1 MFLALTSCATMHSF
15 SGKEART
22 LDALLKENPVF
33 SNIHS
38 GFALYDPV
46 REEWLYQRKAQK
58 YYTPA
63 SNTKLFTL
71 YAFMTVCGDS
81 LPAIRYTDGPGV
93 RYVQGTGNPLLLHPE
108 LPGDEAPLEVLLNT
122 RAQLIYSADNYED
135 ERLGPGWSW
144 ADYSYGYQAEKSPM
158 PVYGNLIQ
166 VTADTLRTGFEV
178 HPDYYRTAFR
188 YDPALDERNGVVI
201 RREEFSNRF
210 IYNHAA
216 EDTTWYERYLPI
228 YDVAGQVPVLL
239 SDSLN
244 RTVTRRPLPDSAL
257 QDWQTVY
264 SPTPDTLLRQFMQDS
279 DNFLA
284 EQLLLCVS
292 AELFDG
298 RLNSRAAIDSVK
310 NNWLADLPDE
320 PRWVDGSGLSRYNLF
335 TPRTMVRLLEKMRT
349 DFGEEYLFSILAAG
363 GVSGTIAN
371 WYAGPDGEP
380 YVFAKTGTLSNKH
393 ALSGYLRTDNG
404 RTLIFSFMHNNY
416 LGSSGP
422 VKVEMEKILSFI
434 REVY

>member
-1 MFLALTSCATMHSF
+1 MHSF
-15 SGKEART
+15 TAKEVKT
-22 LDALLKENPVF
+22 LDGMVKQNPVL

-46 REEWLYQRKAQK
+46 RGEWLYQQDAQK

-71 YAFMTVCGDS
+71 YAFLTVCGDS
-81 LPAIRYTDGPGV
+81 LPALRYTDGPGL
-93 RYVQGTGNPLLLHPE
+93 RYIQGTGNPLLLHPE
-108 LPGDEAPLEVLLNT
+108 LPGDEAVLTALLST
-122 RAQLIYSADNYED
+122 RAQLVYSTDNYED

-144 ADYSYGYQAEKSPM
+144 ADYGYGYQAEKSPM
-158 PVYGNLIQ
+158 PVYGNLIRIA
-166 VTADTLRTGFEV
+166 ADTTRFGFDV
-178 HPDYYRTAFR
+178 YPDYYRTAFR
-188 YDPALDERNGVVI
+188 YDPALDKRNGITI

-210 IYNHAA
+210 TYNRAA
-216 EDTTWYERYLPI
+216 EDTVQFERYLPI
-228 YDVAGQVPVLL
+228 YDVAAQVPVLL

-244 RTVTRRPLPDSAL
+244 RTVTRRPLPDSGMLA
-257 QDWQTVY
+257 WQTVY
-264 SPTPDTLLRQFMQDS
+264 SPTPDTMLRKFMQDS

-298 RLNSRAAIDSVK
+298 RLNSRAAIDSIK

-335 TPRTMVRLLEKMRT
+335 TPRTMVSLLGKMRNE
-349 DFGEEYLFSILAAG
+349 FGEDYLFSILAAG
-363 GVSGTIAN
+363 GVSGTIEN
-371 WYAGPDGEP
+371 WYAGPDDTP

-393 ALSGYLRTDNG
+393 ALSGYLRTDGG

-416 LGSSGP
+416 LGSSSA
-422 VKVEMEKILSFI
+422 VKVEMEKVLSFI
-434 REVY
+434 RAVY